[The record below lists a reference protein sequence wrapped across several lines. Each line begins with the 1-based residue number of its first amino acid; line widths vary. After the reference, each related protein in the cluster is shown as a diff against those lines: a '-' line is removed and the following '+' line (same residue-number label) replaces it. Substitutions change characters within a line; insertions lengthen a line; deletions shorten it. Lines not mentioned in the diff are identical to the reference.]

1 MRGIRVSAISISFAM
16 ATRSRLGDY
25 LRARR
30 ALVKPQDAGIPVGV
44 ERRRVGGLRRE
55 EVAILAGI
63 STEYYLR
70 LEQGREARPSDQVLG
85 ALARALRLDEAA
97 TAYLRELARPTAGE
111 SLYDSDSV
119 QPPVQWL
126 IDSWPLTAAV
136 VHNRYIDVLASNAL
150 ARSLSPN
157 YRVGTNNLLSLLTDP
172 ADRALHDDWDGLS
185 ARSVALLRS
194 MFGNRGDDLRLQALV
209 EDLSSGSELFRELWD
224 RNDVVQ
230 VTNGVHVLRHPEAGR
245 LTVQFARL
253 PLPGTDG
260 HSIFVYHAEPGS
272 PTEDALAALAAGA
285 AVTG

>member
-1 MRGIRVSAISISFAM
+1 M
-16 ATRSRLGDY
+16 ATHSRLGDY

-30 ALVKPQDAGIPVGV
+30 VLVRPEDVGIPVGA
-44 ERRRVGGLRRE
+44 ERRRVGGLRRD
-55 EVAILAGI
+55 EVALLAGI

-85 ALARALRLDEAA
+85 ALARALLLDAAA
-97 TAYLRELARPTAGE
+97 TAYLREIARPVMVDAAPAADVVHP
-111 SLYDSDSV
+111 S
-119 QPPVQWL
+119 VQWL

-150 ARSLSPN
+150 ARALSPN
-157 YRVGTNNLLSLLTDP
+157 YRVGTNNLVSLLTDP
-172 ADRALHDDWDGLS
+172 ADRALHEDWDGLS

-194 MFGNRGDDLRLQALV
+194 MFGHRADDLRLRALV
-209 EDLSSGSELFRELWD
+209 EELSAGSDRFRELWD

-230 VTNGVHVLRHPEAGR
+230 VTSGVHVLRHPELGR
-245 LTVQFARL
+245 LTVQFVRL

-272 PTEDALAALAAGA
+272 PAGDALAVLAARG
-285 AVTG
+285 